1 MNLAS
6 IVGPHP
12 ADSVALVQGSRRV
25 SYGQLRAYAARARAG
40 LAAHGVGQGDRVG
53 LLCTS
58 SPEFVVAYLAVVGLG
73 AAAVPVN
80 PQSPISEL
88 EQQLAAVRPA
98 AVIVG
103 PSEGGP
109 GGWLEDRAHRIVEAV
124 EIMRAKSV
132 EAPVVDLNA
141 NAPAAL
147 LFTSGTAGLPRAA
160 TLTHGS
166 LLANIE
172 QTVLRV
178 GNTPEDVAL
187 LLLPP
192 FHVFGLNAV
201 VGPQL
206 FVGGATVMAERFDSA
221 STLALAKAER
231 VTLLPGVP
239 EVFASLA
246 ADETAQGDDL
256 ATVRL
261 AVSGAAPLSAEVA
274 ARFNERFGIRVWQG
288 YGLTE
293 ASATVTFP
301 DLAGPYDAAS
311 VGTPLPGVEVRII
324 DPDGEEV
331 IVSDPGEIIV
341 RGPNVFAGYFEDPEA
356 TERVLDPAG
365 WLHTGDVAVM
375 SEDGVLTI
383 VDRYKDLIIVSGFN
397 VFPEEVEDV
406 LARHPD
412 VAEAAVVG
420 VPDPVHGES
429 VRAFVVPRSGLWPEQ
444 SDVPEQLDESAIVRH
459 CARYLARYKCPGS
472 VSFVRKLPRSVHGK
486 ALRRELR

>member
-12 ADSVALVQGSRRV
+12 ADTVALVQGSRRV
-25 SYGQLRAYAARARAG
+25 SYGQLRAGVARARACF
-40 LAAHGVGQGDRVG
+40 AAHGVGQDDRVA
-53 LLCTS
+53 LLCAS
-58 SPEFVVAYLAVVGLG
+58 SPEFVVAYLAVLGLG
-73 AAAVPVN
+73 AAAVPLN
-80 PQSPISEL
+80 PQSPTSEL
-88 EQQLAAVRPA
+88 ELELAAVRA
-98 AVIVG
+98 ATVVVG
-103 PSEGGP
+103 PSEEGP
-109 GGWLEDRAHRIVEAV
+109 GGWLAERGHRIVGAV
-124 EIMRAKSV
+124 EMMRNEPAEV
-132 EAPVVDLNA
+132 PVVDLKA
-141 NAPAAL
+141 SAPAAL
-147 LFTSGTAGLPRAA
+147 LFTSGTAGSPRAA

-172 QTVLRV
+172 QMVLRA
-178 GNTPEDVAL
+178 GNTPEDIAL

-201 VGPQL
+201 LGLQL
-206 FVGGATVMAERFDSA
+206 FVGGATVLAERFDPA
-221 STLALAKAER
+221 STLELVKSER

-239 EVFASLA
+239 EVFASLSA
-246 ADETAQGDDL
+246 GAIGQGDEL

-261 AVSGAAPLSAEVA
+261 AVSGAAPLSADVA
-274 ARFNERFGIRVWQG
+274 ARFRERFGICLWQG

-293 ASATVTFP
+293 ASAAVTFP

-324 DPDGEEV
+324 DPDGAGV
-331 IVSDPGEIIV
+331 LLGDPGEILV

-356 TERVLDPAG
+356 TEKVLDRAG

-375 SEDGVLTI
+375 SEAGDLTI

-397 VFPEEVEDV
+397 VFPEEVEAV

-420 VPDPVHGES
+420 VPDPLHGES
-429 VRAFVVPRSGLWPEQ
+429 VRAFVVPATGP
-444 SDVPEQLDESAIVRH
+444 
-459 CARYLARYKCPGS
+459 LA
-472 VSFVRKLPRSVHGK
+472 
-486 ALRRELR
+486 